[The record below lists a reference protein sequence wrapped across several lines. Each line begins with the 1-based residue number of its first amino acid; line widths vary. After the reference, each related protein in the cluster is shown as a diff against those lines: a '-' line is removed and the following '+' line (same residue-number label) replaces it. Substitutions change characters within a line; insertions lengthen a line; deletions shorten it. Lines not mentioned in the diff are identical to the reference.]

1 MKRHHLKECHP
12 YLHFKSDGQCVYEM
26 VLLFTLN
33 TLDSFLYLLKSM
45 SCIFCLFKYP
55 LSHICLDLTG
65 KYRKEFKI
73 IIDCVLLYNSFC
85 VTVHSLFDHLG
96 VQWHALAFTV
106 CCSVDC
112 LFFVCCWVLD
122 VKKVWGLPPLRM
134 TGQRVREKR
143 YRQRTAWHIR
153 LACDG
158 LLKQCSIA
166 DN

>member
-45 SCIFCLFKYP
+45 SCIFCRFKDS
-55 LSHICLDLTG
+55 LSHICLDLTA

-112 LFFVCCWVLD
+112 LFFCVLLSAGCEESVRFASSSDDRPESERERDTDREQRDTFDLLVTVCSSSV
-122 VKKVWGLPPLRM
+122 
-134 TGQRVREKR
+134 
-143 YRQRTAWHIR
+143 A
-153 LACDG
+153 
-158 LLKQCSIA
+158 
-166 DN
+166 